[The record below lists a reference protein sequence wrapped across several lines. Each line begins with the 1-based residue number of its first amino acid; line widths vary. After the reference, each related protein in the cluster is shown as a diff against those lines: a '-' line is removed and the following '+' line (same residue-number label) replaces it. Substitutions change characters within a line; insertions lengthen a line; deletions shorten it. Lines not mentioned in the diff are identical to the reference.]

1 MDFVVRWIL
10 SQDHKQRSTSGNRT
24 NKHFDSQ
31 ARIRTTNTDKGLT
44 RTHTRKHALI
54 SVFLFPPP
62 FSLSLFLFAHCFLLS
77 SFSSSLSFFLAPTL
91 SLCLSLCLCL
101 SRSASVWRNTRRENE
116 KGETPAEEKTNAVLV
131 FLAAASGRWRTGTRP
146 LSQLANKV

>member
-1 MDFVVRWIL
+1 MKMDFVVRWIL

-91 SLCLSLCLCL
+91 SLCLSLSLSVSVCLCL
-101 SRSASVWRNTRRENE
+101 EKHQKGKRKRRNSCRGKN
-116 KGETPAEEKTNAVLV
+116 KCGPC
-131 FLAAASGRWRTGTRP
+131 FPSGRQRP
-146 LSQLANKV
+146 LANRQASIISTCE